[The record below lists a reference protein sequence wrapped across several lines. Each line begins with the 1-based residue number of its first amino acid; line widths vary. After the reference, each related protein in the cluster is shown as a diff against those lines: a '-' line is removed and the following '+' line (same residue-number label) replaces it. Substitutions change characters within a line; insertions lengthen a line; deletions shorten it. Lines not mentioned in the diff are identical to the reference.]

1 MAYDRS
7 GLVGEA
13 YDEAMDFAM
22 NADRYFGFTYE
33 HVTWNE
39 FGGEASAAEAGMNAW
54 DMVVNCYHAFGGIL
68 HAGHLILFV
77 HGNGLH
83 CLQ

>member
-1 MAYDRS
+1 MAYDRY

-33 HVTWNE
+33 HGTWNE
-39 FGGEASAAEAGMNAW
+39 FGGRSG
-54 DMVVNCYHAFGGIL
+54 
-68 HAGHLILFV
+68 
-77 HGNGLH
+77 
-83 CLQ
+83 